1 MTNSSAPYVVT
12 DDLEIVFSYLQRQA
26 IIPPDLDVVKS
37 ASEKIRRALNM
48 VFSQVDV
55 VEASRISS
63 YLNSRV
69 SLVSIPVI
77 SLTGLMDDKLA
88 TAALHFSRSVRRV
101 SNDLGVFS
109 YQSIGVMP
117 RTRKDLSYTEQF
129 DLAANLIG
137 CSSNRI
143 ALVDDVVFSGGT
155 ILTIARE
162 FSKRSISIEKVIASV
177 VIESAIPKLAA
188 EGINVD
194 ADKVYTD
201 VHDEVCMRDF
211 IIGAPEGGRNVI
223 SLDGYYEA
231 APYINPFGEI
241 GNWASIP
248 QDRCEEF
255 SRIATE
261 ASLDI
266 WRDVERRN
274 GRPILV
280 GDLAKPIVNL
290 NVSES
295 IVAQLERK
303 LGC

>member
-1 MTNSSAPYVVT
+1 MINNYAPYVVT
-12 DDLEIVFSYLQRQA
+12 DDLEIVFPYLRRQV
-26 IIPPDLDVVKS
+26 IIPPDLNVVKS

-48 VFSQVDV
+48 VFPRVDV
-55 VEASRISS
+55 VDASRISG
-63 YLNSRV
+63 YLNGRI
-69 SLVSIPVI
+69 SLISIPTI
-77 SLTGLMDDKLA
+77 SLTGLLDNKLT
-88 TAALHFSRSVRRV
+88 TADLHFSRSVRRV
-101 SNDLGVFS
+101 SNDLSGS
-109 YQSIGVMP
+109 GYQSIGVMP
-117 RTRKDLSYTEQF
+117 RTRQDLSYTEQF

-137 CSSNRI
+137 SSSNRI
-143 ALVDDVVFSGGT
+143 VLVDDVVFSGGT

-162 FSKRSISIEKVIASV
+162 FSKRSISIEKVIVSV
-177 VIESAIPKLAA
+177 AIESAIPKLVA
-188 EGINVD
+188 EGINID
-194 ADKVYTD
+194 ADIVYND

-241 GNWASIP
+241 ENWASIP
-248 QDRCEEF
+248 QDRSEEF

-266 WRDVERRN
+266 WRDVDRRN
-274 GRPILV
+274 KRPILV
-280 GDLAKPIVNL
+280 GDLAKPIISL